1 MSNNKKAK
9 MKCKQIHKNLYQYH
23 ERNLSVD
30 LKDIID
36 EHLNNCPECYAI
48 YTKFAQ
54 TINHLKDKDS
64 IPEQPFYY
72 TRLKQRMENKKAK
85 QESVSDIVW
94 AKKILQPAIY
104 MASLVLAVYIG
115 ILIGSGTNYDKKI
128 AENELVSDD
137 YLEAFAE
144 YQYLNDFQIESIEN
158 VLITE
163 DEEENK

>member
-1 MSNNKKAK
+1 
-9 MKCKQIHKNLYQYH
+9 MKCNQIHKKLYQYH
-23 ERNLSVD
+23 EGNLSVH
-30 LKDIID
+30 LKVKID
-36 EHLNNCPECYAI
+36 EHLNNCPECSSI

-54 TINHLKDKDS
+54 TMDHLNDKEK

-72 TRLKQRMENKKAK
+72 TRLKQRMENQKAK
-85 QESVSDIVW
+85 QESVSGIVW

-104 MASLVLAVYIG
+104 MVSLVLAVYIG
-115 ILIGSGTNYDKKI
+115 ILIGSGTNYDTKI

-137 YLEAFAE
+137 YIEAFAE

-163 DEEENK
+163 DDEKNK